1 MASEAV
7 ASSSSTG
14 TTNSP
19 ASISSCW
26 NPYSVQ
32 AAYDMAVY
40 NLTGFYGLGLFYDPN
55 FPHIAASYH
64 SSEAANAA
72 SRPKRRKIEGSNPVQ
87 EQQQQCAT
95 TRLSYDPRNRGR
107 VGWKPYSDIHGV
119 NGSLASGGRLARKG
133 EDLRPN
139 GLKTLKRKHG
149 ESLSHVNSNV
159 VKNTQVLQPDR
170 GCTIGNLFPE
180 ILSMIFE
187 YCDVQSKGRAAQVRS
202 DFFLLFLDSF
212 RKTFF
217 FSFLYSPFEKSYN
230 HKFNICMLFCLH
242 YYRCSMCS
250 QSKLISKVFRSHI
263 LHSNNFFPA

>member
-1 MASEAV
+1 
-7 ASSSSTG
+7 
-14 TTNSP
+14 
-19 ASISSCW
+19 
-26 NPYSVQ
+26 
-32 AAYDMAVY
+32 MAVY
-40 NLTGFYGLGLFYDPN
+40 NLTGFYGLGLFYDPNLN

-72 SRPKRRKIEGSNPVQ
+72 SRPKRRKVEGSNPVQ
-87 EQQQQCAT
+87 EQQQCAT

-202 DFFLLFLDSF
+202 DFF
-212 RKTFF
+212 
-217 FSFLYSPFEKSYN
+217 
-230 HKFNICMLFCLH
+230 
-242 YYRCSMCS
+242 
-250 QSKLISKVFRSHI
+250 IS
-263 LHSNNFFPA
+263 